1 MLGDNLRQ
9 LRKDRKLTQQNAAD
23 FLKVKRVTYTL
34 YELNK
39 REPDND
45 TLQRLATIQN
55 IRVIAWPVGRFMPIH
70 KEDEADR
77 FAAELIAYAFDM
89 DKSYVIDFLQNSW
102 RFKHHSTLK
111 R

>member
-45 TLQRLATIQN
+45 TLQRLATI
-55 IRVIAWPVGRFMPIH
+55 
-70 KEDEADR
+70 
-77 FAAELIAYAFDM
+77 
-89 DKSYVIDFLQNSW
+89 
-102 RFKHHSTLK
+102 
-111 R
+111 

>member
-1 MLGDNLRQ
+1 
-9 LRKDRKLTQQNAAD
+9 
-23 FLKVKRVTYTL
+23 
-34 YELNK
+34 
-39 REPDND
+39 
-45 TLQRLATIQN
+45 
-55 IRVIAWPVGRFMPIH
+55 MPIH